1 MLEFVIRA
9 RKAPTSPDQFLGA
22 AGQEAHVEYLGQ
34 ILVNGLFISQ
44 NHRDDIRL
52 TFVFEASADFSRI
65 ISFDGASL
73 GTLADQTEL
82 GFKNLFAN
90 ALKSA
95 GGAQK
100 GESFQVLPGLKVTA
114 DSFES
119 LIKKY
124 QTDRMIYLLDR
135 KGADIREIDLPED
148 AVFIL
153 TDHIPMPPKQ
163 AKSLVNRG
171 AKAVS
176 LGPKM
181 LHASQCVVLIQNEYD
196 RLSW

>member
-1 MLEFVIRA
+1 MEFVIRA
-9 RKAPTSPDQFLGA
+9 RKAPTSPEQFFGQ
-22 AGQEAHVEYLGQ
+22 AGLDAHVEYLGQ
-34 ILVNGLFISQ
+34 ILINGLFISQ
-44 NHRDDIRL
+44 SHRDDVQL
-52 TFVFEASADFSRI
+52 TFVFESSTDFSRI
-65 ISFDGASL
+65 IHFDGEKLGSL
-73 GTLADQTEL
+73 TDLSEQGIKQ
-82 GFKNLFAN
+82 LFAN
-90 ALKSA
+90 ALKVSV
-95 GGAQK
+95 GAAK
-100 GESFQVLPGLKVTA
+100 GDTFDMMSGFTVTV

-124 QTDRMIYLLDR
+124 QTDRMIHLLDR
-135 KGADIREIDLPED
+135 KGDDIREIDLAED

-171 AKAVS
+171 ARAIS

-196 RLSW
+196 RLSG

>member
-1 MLEFVIRA
+1 MEFVIRA
-9 RKAPTSPDQFLGA
+9 RKAPTSPEQFLGQ
-22 AGQEAHVEYLGQ
+22 AGLDAHVEYLGQ
-34 ILVNGLFISQ
+34 ILINGLFISQ
-44 NHRDDIRL
+44 SHRDDVQL
-52 TFVFEASADFSRI
+52 TFVFESSTDFSRI
-65 ISFDGASL
+65 IHFDGEKLGSL
-73 GTLADQTEL
+73 TDLSERGIKQ
-82 GFKNLFAN
+82 LFAN
-90 ALKSA
+90 ALKVSV
-95 GGAQK
+95 GAAK
-100 GESFQVLPGLKVTA
+100 GDTFDMMSGFTVTV

-124 QTDRMIYLLDR
+124 QTDRMIHLLDR
-135 KGADIREIDLPED
+135 KGDDIREIDLAED

-171 AKAVS
+171 ARAIS

-196 RLSW
+196 RLPG